1 MSHVTTNAELPATFP
16 ALRERIEAVFIAGC
30 IGASRA
36 ARVLLCLPPTM
47 REACRDLWRAGLE
60 LSIDDPSA
68 RPTEEPLPHTDG
80 RFGLAITAGCLE
92 RVAPERVEPLL
103 RELVR
108 VTRGGHVVHVEPVA
122 TGTDGALPL
131 AAAPDARWAH
141 PLPEIYRRLG
151 LAAERLASLSSA
163 HAVCRVAVGAEGPAP
178 DVAVLARALQRV
190 DGQAA
195 EQADAVAQAEAL
207 RKQVWALQ
215 WQVQQFEQARHRFD
229 EASAQIQR
237 IAMSDAAMQRALE
250 RILAGGQ

>member
-1 MSHVTTNAELPATFP
+1 MSHVTTNAEPPAAKP
-16 ALRERIEAVFIAGC
+16 ALRARVEAAFIAGC

-36 ARVLLCLPPTM
+36 ARVLLCLPSTM

-68 RPTEEPLPHTDG
+68 RPTEEPLSHTDG

-108 VTRGGHVVHVEPVA
+108 VTRGHVVHVEPVTA
-122 TGTDGALPL
+122 ETDGALPL

-141 PLPEIYRRLG
+141 PLPDIYRRLG
-151 LAAERLASLSSA
+151 LAAERLASLSSER
-163 HAVCRVAVGAEGPAP
+163 AVFRVPVGAEGPAP
-178 DVAVLARALQRV
+178 DLAALARALQRV

-195 EQADAVAQAEAL
+195 EQADAAAQAEAL
-207 RKQVWALQ
+207 RNQVWALQ

-250 RILAGGQ
+250 RILAGGR